1 MKVFHAPGSRSL
13 RVLWA
18 VEEMG
23 LDCEAVPTSFQ
34 KPSAEL
40 LAVNPSRT
48 LPAFVDD
55 DVIITESV
63 AILIYLATK
72 KGPTPLW
79 VEPSEPDY
87 PAFLQ
92 FVVFGEAGLSAPL
105 NAVIGTRF
113 MGPEGQRHNFTVE
126 IIEEG
131 FLRRLG
137 LLEARLEG
145 REFIAGDRFTIADIS
160 TAYALLLGG
169 DFLQMADRFPPRT
182 AAYLERLKQ
191 RPAFQ
196 RAASR

>member
-1 MKVFHAPGSRSL
+1 MKVFHAPGSRSM

-23 LDCEAVPTSFQ
+23 LTCEAIPTDFR

-40 LAVNPSRT
+40 LAVNPTRT
-48 LPAFVDD
+48 LPAFIDGDTV
-55 DVIITESV
+55 ITESV
-63 AILIYLATK
+63 AILIYLATR

-79 VEPSEPDY
+79 VDPSEPDY

-105 NAVIGTRF
+105 NAVVGTRF
-113 MGPEGQRHNFTVE
+113 MGPEGQRENFTVQ

-137 LLEARLEG
+137 LLETRLEG

-169 DFLQMADRFPPRT
+169 DFLKMADRFPPRT
-182 AAYLERLKQ
+182 TAYLERLKQ

-196 RAASR
+196 RAAAR